1 MQKIKI
7 TNKEFKNKRVF
18 FDYEIIEKY
27 EAGIVLQG
35 TEVKSLRDGKISILD
50 FKRSTSLLS
59 VWSFCL

>member
-27 EAGIVLQG
+27 EAVLFYKEQ
-35 TEVKSLRDGKISILD
+35 KSNH
-50 FKRSTSLLS
+50 
-59 VWSFCL
+59 